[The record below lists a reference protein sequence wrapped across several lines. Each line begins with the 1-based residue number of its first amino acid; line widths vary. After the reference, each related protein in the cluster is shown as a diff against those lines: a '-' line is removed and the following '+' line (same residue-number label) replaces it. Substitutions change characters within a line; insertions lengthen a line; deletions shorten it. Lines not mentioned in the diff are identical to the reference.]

1 MLDLRIP
8 TAYYYIIMSGKE
20 KRILFLGNGVNRVA
34 GRNDDYS
41 WSNAMKRLEDMM
53 VPEAFRTVP
62 WDSADNH
69 LSYGLRLQR
78 VLNFRNMSIASPDA
92 WKMWLDD
99 VKGLAPTFVHRLLA
113 TLVKQKMFSE
123 VMTTNYDFAMERA
136 VQPTF
141 PPEEITPGKD
151 IPSHYRLENGVSV
164 WHLHGD
170 ALQEKKVVMT
180 LKSYR
185 VILLDTFAADKEPE
199 WLTSFCEN
207 EMHVCGFSFE
217 PEEALIWYALER
229 RFEKL
234 QEQPHFKEL
243 QNRFYI
249 YLFYTPENEQ
259 KQRRLAEVLS
269 SYATQ
274 PMLIPVP
281 VDADDSPD
289 YGSAWLQ
296 VYARMKMIMEKIRF
310 DNGDSLVMGAQ
321 KHAFLESRGRNLTTA
336 YTVSCKYPQFCKV
349 AVPDAKRELVDTWCF
364 YCEIERR
371 SYMWTVPVKSIME
384 GISKMPGAAFRNS
397 DKGYD
402 FYLNYGEGILYSCH
416 QNSTSA
422 AELYTV
428 CHLSPVE
435 SIEEF
440 ESQIIK
446 ISTSK
451 L

>member
-1 MLDLRIP
+1 MGD
-8 TAYYYIIMSGKE
+8 GVN
-20 KRILFLGNGVNRVA
+20 RILFLGNGINRIA
-34 GRNDDYS
+34 GRNEDYS
-41 WSNAMKRLEDMM
+41 WSKALKCLEDKV
-53 VPEAFRTVP
+53 VPEPFRTVP
-62 WDSADNH
+62 WDSEDNY

-78 VLNFRNMSIASPDA
+78 VLNFRDMSITASDA
-92 WKMWLDD
+92 WKKWLDE
-99 VKGLAPTFVHRLLA
+99 VKELAPTFGHHLLA
-113 TLVKQKMFSE
+113 DLVKQNQFSE
-123 VMTTNYDFAMERA
+123 IMTTNYDFAMERA
-136 VQPTF
+136 IQPDF
-141 PPEEITPGKD
+141 KPEETKET
-151 IPSHYRLENGVSV
+151 PSHYKLNDNVSV

-170 ALQEKKVVMT
+170 ALQNEKVVMS

-185 VILLDTFAADKEPE
+185 DILQKTIATEPE
-199 WLTSFCEN
+199 QKWLTSFCEH

-217 PEEALIWYALER
+217 PEESLIWYALER

-234 QEQPHFKEL
+234 QKQPHFSEL

-274 PMLIPVP
+274 PILIPVP
-281 VDADDSPD
+281 IAADGTPD

-310 DNGDSLVMGAQ
+310 DHGDSIVMGAQ
-321 KHAFLESRGRNLTTA
+321 RHAFLESRGRNLTTA
-336 YTVSCKYPQFCKV
+336 YTVSCKYPHFCKV
-349 AVPDAKRELVDTWCF
+349 ALPDAKRELADTWCF

-402 FYLNYGEGILYSCH
+402 FYLNYAEGILYSCH
-416 QNSTSA
+416 QNSTTA
-422 AELYTV
+422 AELYAV
-428 CHLSPVE
+428 CYLNCVE
-435 SIEEF
+435 SIDAF

-451 L
+451 SSNL

>member
-1 MLDLRIP
+1 MVMGD
-8 TAYYYIIMSGKE
+8 GVN
-20 KRILFLGNGVNRVA
+20 RILFLGNGINRIA
-34 GRNDDYS
+34 GRNEDYS
-41 WSNAMKRLEDMM
+41 WSKALKCLEDKV
-53 VPEAFRTVP
+53 VPEPFRTVP
-62 WDSADNH
+62 WDSEDNY

-78 VLNFRNMSIASPDA
+78 VLNFRDMSITASDA
-92 WKMWLDD
+92 WKKWLDE
-99 VKGLAPTFVHRLLA
+99 VKELAPTFGHHLLA
-113 TLVKQKMFSE
+113 DLVKQNQFSE
-123 VMTTNYDFAMERA
+123 IMTTNYDFAMERA
-136 VQPTF
+136 IQPDF
-141 PPEEITPGKD
+141 KPEETKET
-151 IPSHYRLENGVSV
+151 PSHYKLNDNVSV

-170 ALQEKKVVMT
+170 ALQNEKVVMS

-185 VILLDTFAADKEPE
+185 DILQKTIATEPE
-199 WLTSFCEN
+199 QKWLTSFCEH

-217 PEEALIWYALER
+217 PEESLIWYALER

-234 QEQPHFKEL
+234 QKQPHFSEL

-274 PMLIPVP
+274 PILIPVP
-281 VDADDSPD
+281 IAADGTPD

-310 DNGDSLVMGAQ
+310 DHGDSIVMGAQ
-321 KHAFLESRGRNLTTA
+321 RHAFLESRGRNLTTA
-336 YTVSCKYPQFCKV
+336 YTVSCKYPHFCKV
-349 AVPDAKRELVDTWCF
+349 ALPDAKRELADTWCF

-402 FYLNYGEGILYSCH
+402 FYLNYAEGILYSCH
-416 QNSTSA
+416 QNSTTA
-422 AELYTV
+422 AELYAV
-428 CHLSPVE
+428 CYLNCVE
-435 SIEEF
+435 SIDAF

-451 L
+451 SSNL

>member
-1 MLDLRIP
+1 MGD
-8 TAYYYIIMSGKE
+8 GVN
-20 KRILFLGNGVNRVA
+20 RILFLGNGINRIA
-34 GRNDDYS
+34 GRNEDYS
-41 WSNAMKRLEDMM
+41 WCKALKCLEDKV
-53 VPEAFRTVP
+53 VPESFRTVP
-62 WDSADNH
+62 WDSESNH

-78 VLNFRNMSIASPDA
+78 ILNFRDMSITASDA
-92 WKMWLDD
+92 WKKWLDD
-99 VKGLAPTFVHRLLA
+99 VKELAPTFVHQLLA
-113 TLVKQKMFSE
+113 DLVKQKQFSK

-136 VQPTF
+136 IQPGF
-141 PPEEITPGKD
+141 KPEENKET
-151 IPSHYRLENGVSV
+151 PSHYKLNDVISV

-170 ALQEKKVVMT
+170 ALQNEKVVMS

-185 VILLDTFAADKEPE
+185 DILQKTIAAEPEPE
-199 WLTSFCEN
+199 WLTSFCEH

-217 PEEALIWYALER
+217 PEESLIWYALER

-234 QEQPHFKEL
+234 QKQPHFSEL

-249 YLFYTPENEQ
+249 YLFYTTENEK
-259 KQRRLAEVLS
+259 KQRRLAEVLG

-281 VDADDSPD
+281 IAADGTPD

-296 VYARMKMIMEKIRF
+296 VYARMKMIMGKIRF
-310 DNGDSLVMGAQ
+310 DHGDSIVMGVQ

-336 YTVSCKYPQFCKV
+336 YTVSCKYPHFCKV
-349 AVPDAKRELVDTWCF
+349 ALPDAKRELVDIWCF

-402 FYLNYGEGILYSCH
+402 FYLNYAEGILYSCH
-416 QNSTSA
+416 QNSSTA
-422 AELYTV
+422 AELYAV
-428 CHLSPVE
+428 CNLIPVE
-435 SIEEF
+435 SIDEF
-440 ESQIIK
+440 ESLIIK

-451 L
+451 SSKL

>member
-1 MLDLRIP
+1 MRV
-8 TAYYYIIMSGKE
+8 
-20 KRILFLGNGVNRVA
+20 LFLGNGVNRVA
-34 GRNDDYS
+34 GRNEDYS
-41 WSNAMKRLEDMM
+41 WSNALKRLEDKV
-53 VPEAFRTVP
+53 VPEPFRTVP
-62 WDSADNH
+62 WDSEDNH

-78 VLNFRNMSIASPDA
+78 VLNFRDLSTTSSDA
-92 WKMWLDD
+92 WEKWLDE
-99 VKGLAPTFVHRLLA
+99 VKELAPTFVHHLLA
-113 TLVKQKMFSE
+113 DLVKQKQFSKI
-123 VMTTNYDFAMERA
+123 MTTNYDFAMERA
-136 VQPTF
+136 IQTTF
-141 PPEEITPGKD
+141 PPEEISVCEHS
-151 IPSHYRLENGVSV
+151 PSCYRLADGIQS

-170 ALQEKKVVMT
+170 ALQKDRVVMSM
-180 LKSYR
+180 KSYR
-185 VILLDTFAADKEPE
+185 DILHKTIASKKEPA
-199 WLTSFCEN
+199 WLTSFCEH

-217 PEEALIWYALER
+217 PEESLIWYALER

-234 QEQPHFKEL
+234 QKQPHFTEL

-274 PMLIPVP
+274 PILIPVP
-281 VDADDSPD
+281 IAADGAPD

-296 VYARMKMIMEKIRF
+296 VYARMKMIMGKIRF
-310 DNGDSLVMGAQ
+310 DHGDSIVMGVQ

-336 YTVSCKYPQFCKV
+336 YTVSCKYPHFCKV

-384 GISKMPGAAFRNS
+384 GISKMPGAAFRNC

-402 FYLNYGEGILYSCH
+402 FYLNFAKGILYSCH

-422 AELYTV
+422 AELYSV
-428 CHLSPVE
+428 CNLIPVE
-435 SIEEF
+435 SIDEF
-440 ESQIIK
+440 ESLIIK

-451 L
+451 SSKL

>member
-1 MLDLRIP
+1 MAERCLRV
-8 TAYYYIIMSGKE
+8 
-20 KRILFLGNGVNRVA
+20 LFLGNGVNRVA
-34 GRNDDYS
+34 RRNEDYS
-41 WSNAMKRLEDMM
+41 WSNALKQLEDKV
-53 VPEAFRTVP
+53 VPEPFRTVP
-62 WDSADNH
+62 WDSEDNH

-78 VLNFRNMSIASPDA
+78 VLNFRDLSTTSSDA
-92 WKMWLDD
+92 WEKWLDK
-99 VKGLAPTFVHRLLA
+99 VKGLAPTFVHQLLA
-113 TLVKQKMFSE
+113 ELVKQKQFSE

-136 VQPTF
+136 ILPGF
-141 PPEEITPGKD
+141 DPEETEPCKET
-151 IPSHYRLENGVSV
+151 PSHHKLNDDVSV

-170 ALQEKKVVMT
+170 ALQNEKVVMS

-185 VILLDTFAADKEPE
+185 DILQKTIASKEEPA
-199 WLTSFCEN
+199 WLTSFCEH

-217 PEEALIWYALER
+217 PEESLIWYALER

-234 QEQPHFKEL
+234 QKQPHFKEL

-249 YLFYTPENEQ
+249 YLLYTPENEK
-259 KQRRLAEVLS
+259 KQRRLAELLS
-269 SYATQ
+269 SFATQ

-281 VDADDSPD
+281 IAADGTPD

-296 VYARMKMIMEKIRF
+296 VYARMKMIMGKIRF
-310 DNGDSLVMGAQ
+310 EHGDSIVMGVQ
-321 KHAFLESRGRNLTTA
+321 RHAFLESRGRNLTTA
-336 YTVSCKYPQFCKV
+336 YTVSCKYPHFCKV

-371 SYMWTVPVKSIME
+371 SFMWTVPVKSIIE
-384 GISKMPGAAFRNS
+384 GISKMPGAAFRNC

-402 FYLNYGEGILYSCH
+402 FYLNYAEGILYSCH

-428 CHLSPVE
+428 CNLIPVE
-435 SIEEF
+435 SIDEL
-440 ESQIIK
+440 ESLIIK

-451 L
+451 SSKL